1 MAAVASAL
9 AEKPY
14 SFLQS
19 FDVQSRRDI
28 AVTVA
33 GFHGPQNIR
42 VVSGK
47 LFSIKL
53 VGSRRKVCRLQS
65 CAVVLVNVFREN
77 PVRFRV

>member
-1 MAAVASAL
+1 MAAVHSAL

-19 FDVQSRRDI
+19 FDVQSRVDI
-28 AVTVA
+28 AVTLA
-33 GFHGPQNIR
+33 GFHRPQNIR
-42 VVSGK
+42 VVTRK

-53 VGSRRKVCRLQS
+53 VGSRRKVCRLQA
-65 CAVVLVNVFREN
+65 CAAALVDVFPEN